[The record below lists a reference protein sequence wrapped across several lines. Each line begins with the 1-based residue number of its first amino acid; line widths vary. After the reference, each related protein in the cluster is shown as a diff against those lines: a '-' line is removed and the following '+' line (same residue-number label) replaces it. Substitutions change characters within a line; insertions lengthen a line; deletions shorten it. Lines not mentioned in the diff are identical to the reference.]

1 MNIIIEAINK
11 AGLNRVQIR
20 DIMTD
25 MKTFQGYEGITGKF
39 VIDQSWNNIRDI
51 FMAEVHNG
59 KFSFTPAPP
68 LDMKHLP
75 GAKTG
80 TY

>member
-1 MNIIIEAINK
+1 VK
-11 AGLNRVQIR
+11 IR
-20 DIMTD
+20 DILTD
-25 MKTFQGYEGITGKF
+25 MKTFQGYEGVTGKMM
-39 VIDQSWNNIRDI
+39 IDQSWNNVRNI

-59 KFSFTPAPP
+59 KFAFTPAPP

-80 TY
+80 NY